1 MISVIV
7 PLYNKETAILTT
19 LSSIQEQS
27 FKDWECLIVDD
38 GSTDKSAKVVQ
49 GFIKDDVRFIY
60 YYKPNGGPSS
70 ARNYGVKKAKFEWVI
85 FLDADDRFEEDA
97 FAQFVRLQQQHSAI
111 KMFCCNFY
119 VERDGKRTLF
129 SQNYSDGIIKNNFK
143 SWYEGSFMPCQ
154 GAAMYKKQILLD
166 HPLNEQLRRFEDAS
180 MLFDIMRTER
190 IYRCSQPSFT
200 YVRENSSA
208 SGIRKDFQEDFFAHL
223 QPKGKPFWEQM
234 ILYQYYKASFTLYG
248 EQARKTYPHSPFNLI
263 MELAI
268 KGMLNWLKIKNRV
281 TQKFCK

>member
-7 PLYNKETAILTT
+7 PLFNKETAILTT

-27 FKDWECLIVDD
+27 LKDWECLIVDD

-49 GFIKDDVRFIY
+49 DFIKDDTRFVY

-248 EQARKTYPHSPFNLI
+248 EQARKTYPHSPFNPI